1 MRLAHLTFA
10 VRPEAQQEAL
20 GVLLDEVPTVRAMEG
35 CVAFIP
41 FIDPT
46 TTGGV
51 GVLHE
56 WETEAGFDAYL
67 ASPGFAAAGARLF
80 PLMTGEPDSR
90 RFDADLIAVAN

>member
-10 VRPEAQQEAL
+10 VQPEAQHEAL
-20 GVLLDEVPTVRAMEG
+20 GVLLEEVPVVRKMEG
-35 CVAFIP
+35 CLAFIP

-46 TTGGV
+46 TTGGI

-56 WETEAGFDAYL
+56 WTSEADFAAYL
-67 ASPGFAAAGARLF
+67 ASPTFAAAGARLR

-90 RFDADLIAVAN
+90 RFDASLIAVVN

>member
-10 VRPEAQQEAL
+10 VRPEAQSEAL
-20 GVLLDEVPTVRAMEG
+20 RVLLDEIPAVREMKG

-46 TTGGV
+46 TTGGI

-56 WETEAGFDAYL
+56 WATESDFAAYL
-67 ASPGFAAAGARLF
+67 ASPVFAASGAWLF
-80 PLMTGEPDSR
+80 PLMTQEPDSR
-90 RFDADLIAVAN
+90 RFDAELLAPAN

>member
-20 GVLLDEVPTVRAMEG
+20 GVLLEEVSAVRNMEG

-56 WETEAGFDAYL
+56 WETEGDFAAYL
-67 ASPGFAAAGARLF
+67 ASPTFAAAGERLR

-90 RFDADLIAVAN
+90 RFDAELIAAAN